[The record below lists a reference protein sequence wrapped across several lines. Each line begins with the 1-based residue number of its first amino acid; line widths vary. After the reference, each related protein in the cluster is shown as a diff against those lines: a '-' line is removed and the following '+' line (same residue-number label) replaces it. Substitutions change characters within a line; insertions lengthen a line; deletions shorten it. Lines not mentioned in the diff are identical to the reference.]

1 MELSGYQLLM
11 AAAIMCFGAFVQSTI
26 GFGLAIIAAPLL
38 YMIDPMFVPGPLIA
52 CGFLLALPMAIQNI
66 SSLQFKGVSIALMG
80 RVPGTYIGILILATL
95 SPASL
100 SIGIGAM
107 VLMATLLTWT
117 TIDITPSRGNFLIAG
132 FLSGV
137 AGTATSI
144 GGPPVAILL
153 QNQKAKAIRGNLA
166 AYFIFSSTMSTVA
179 LAMSGHYTADHLL
192 LSAYLV
198 PGLILGFTLG
208 HMAIKT
214 FALDSIRPA
223 ILSMCLIAGM
233 AAVIRGVLSY

>member
-1 MELSGYQLLM
+1 MELSWYHWLM
-11 AAAIMCFGAFVQSTI
+11 ATAIMCFGAFVQSTI

-52 CGFLLALPMAIQNI
+52 CGFLLALAMAMQNF
-66 SSLQFKGVSIALMG
+66 SSLQLRGVATALVG
-80 RVPGTYIGILILATL
+80 RLPGTYIGILILA
-95 SPASL
+95 SISQASL

-117 TIDITPSRGNFLIAG
+117 TFDINPSRGNFLIAG

-153 QNQKAKAIRGNLA
+153 QNQKAKEIRGNLA
-166 AYFIFSSTMSTVA
+166 GYFIFSSLMSTTA
-179 LAMSGHYTADHLL
+179 LAISGHYTADHIL

-198 PGLILGFTLG
+198 PGLILGFTLD
-208 HMAIKT
+208 HLAIKT
-214 FALDSIRPA
+214 FAMETIRPA
-223 ILSMCLIAGM
+223 ILSMCLIAGI
-233 AAVIRGVLSY
+233 AAVIQGVVSY